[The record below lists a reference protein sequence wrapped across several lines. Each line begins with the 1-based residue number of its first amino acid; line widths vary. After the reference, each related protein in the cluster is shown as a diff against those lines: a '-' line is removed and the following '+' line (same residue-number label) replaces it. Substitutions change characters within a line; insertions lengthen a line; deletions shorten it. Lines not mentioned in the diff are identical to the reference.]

1 MTPRRFEAAIREHT
15 ERIGHDVPRKVNFLG
30 PSVERSPPEAHVI
43 RLLLRTVLAL
53 IGNALGLWIAS
64 LLLDDMS
71 ISGAAFL
78 LAVVI
83 FTVLTVV
90 LQPLVTKVAMQNAP
104 ALQGSS
110 ALITT
115 FLGLLITELISDG
128 LTIDGAVTWILATVI
143 VWLGAMLAEVVLPMF
158 LFKKQ
163 LADDR
168 S

>member
-1 MTPRRFEAAIREHT
+1 
-15 ERIGHDVPRKVNFLG
+15 
-30 PSVERSPPEAHVI
+30 VI